1 LENGAAATGK
11 QLIVF
16 DSTRRAVA
24 SAPTDLLR
32 LDVSLGADGA
42 VTWQRVVRADD
53 VPSTDSASGMTRAVV
68 RQRVIVG
75 NPRGTPI
82 VRGTGTMP
90 ATLVEIAAPLSL
102 DTAGDPL
109 IVGMLRRPLLVGVGV
124 AVIGAVLVA
133 LALSARV
140 AAPIERL
147 TRAAQGVAS
156 GDRSSW
162 PATVPEGGSS
172 EVTDLTRAFNAM
184 IAELGRQESL
194 RRGMTS
200 DVAHELR
207 APLTN
212 IRCQIESIIDGLEEV
227 TPATLASLHEECLG
241 LQHLI
246 DDLQDMAYGDQ
257 GRLLMAVESLD
268 AAAEVSAVVRPVQQR
283 ASSAGTTVLVAIPSG
298 TAVVADRRRF
308 RQIVANLVSNAV
320 THTANGNVTVTAE
333 PSRGGFVAFEVN
345 DTGTGI
351 PAADLP
357 NVFERF
363 YRADPAR
370 ARAGGGTGLGLAI
383 VKQLVELQGGEVS
396 ITSDVATGTTARFT
410 LPSA

>member
-1 LENGAAATGK
+1 
-11 QLIVF
+11 
-16 DSTRRAVA
+16 
-24 SAPTDLLR
+24 
-32 LDVSLGADGA
+32 
-42 VTWQRVVRADD
+42 
-53 VPSTDSASGMTRAVV
+53 
-68 RQRVIVG
+68 
-75 NPRGTPI
+75 
-82 VRGTGTMP
+82 
-90 ATLVEIAAPLSL
+90 
-102 DTAGDPL
+102 
-109 IVGMLRRPLLVGVGV
+109 LLVGLGV
-124 AVIGAVLVA
+124 AIIGAVLVA

-147 TRAAQGVAS
+147 TLAAQSVAS
-156 GDRSSW
+156 GDRSAW
-162 PATVPEGGSS
+162 PTTVQEGGAS
-172 EVTDLTRAFNAM
+172 EVADLTRAFNAM
-184 IAELGRQESL
+184 IVELGRQESL

-200 DVAHELR
+200 DIAHELR

-212 IRCQIESIIDGLEEV
+212 IRCQIESIIDGLEDA

-246 DDLQDMAYGDQ
+246 DDLQDMAHGDQ
-257 GRLLMAVESLD
+257 GRLVLSAESLD
-268 AAAEVSAVVRPVQQR
+268 AATEVAAVVRPVQQR
-283 ASSAGTTVLVAIPSG
+283 AAAAGTTVLVAIPSG
-298 TAVVADRRRF
+298 TAVRADRRRF

-320 THTANGNVTVTAE
+320 THTANGNVTVMAE
-333 PSRGGFVAFEVN
+333 PSRDGFVAFEVN

-363 YRADPAR
+363 YRADPSR

-396 ITSDVATGTTARFT
+396 ITSEIATGTTVRFT

>member
-1 LENGAAATGK
+1 
-11 QLIVF
+11 
-16 DSTRRAVA
+16 
-24 SAPTDLLR
+24 
-32 LDVSLGADGA
+32 
-42 VTWQRVVRADD
+42 
-53 VPSTDSASGMTRAVV
+53 
-68 RQRVIVG
+68 
-75 NPRGTPI
+75 
-82 VRGTGTMP
+82 
-90 ATLVEIAAPLSL
+90 
-102 DTAGDPL
+102 
-109 IVGMLRRPLLVGVGV
+109 LLVGVGV

-147 TRAAQGVAS
+147 TRAAQGVTS

-162 PATVPEGGSS
+162 PASVPDGGGG
-172 EVTDLTRAFNAM
+172 EVADLTRAFNAM

-200 DVAHELR
+200 DIAHELR

-212 IRCQIESIIDGLEEV
+212 IRCQIESIIDGLEEA

-257 GRLLMAVESLD
+257 GRLLMSVESLD

-283 ASSAGTTVLVAIPSG
+283 AAAAGTTVLVAIPSG
-298 TAVVADRRRF
+298 MAVVADRRRF

-333 PSRGGFVAFEVN
+333 PSGGGFVAFEVN